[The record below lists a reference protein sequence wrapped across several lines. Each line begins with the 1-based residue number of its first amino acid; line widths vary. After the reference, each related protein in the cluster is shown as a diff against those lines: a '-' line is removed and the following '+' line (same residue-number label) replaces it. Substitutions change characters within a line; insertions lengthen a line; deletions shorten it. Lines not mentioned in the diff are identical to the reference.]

1 MKITKRQLRKIIKEE
16 IATINKDVID
26 DTVMDLLSDE
36 GGAAGLEPLQSALED
51 LEDDE
56 MSLPDESVEDM
67 IAAVTGVKRPADGDY
82 VDTTQLEG
90 RKIKIS
96 KRQLARII
104 REEAKSTEK
113 YDDDPALKGDQDT
126 LPDHLQK
133 GIIDK
138 SKKSK
143 KEAHHEMEESDT
155 PHLAQYKAPQG
166 SKRDK
171 QLDATKADLAS
182 GDPERKARGFRRRQ
196 RMEDE
201 AAKKNEGKLRK
212 AIRTIVAEA
221 LSKATEDK
229 IRKKAKERGMTFG
242 SMKAEYKKGLAAWGS
257 SGSRPGVSQHAWAMA
272 RINKANPSD
281 DWSVVKK
288 SKAKK

>member
-1 MKITKRQLRKIIKEE
+1 MTSTRPTNSCTWVNGTIGVSRNNDAAAIIS
-16 IATINKDVID
+16 IDNCID
-26 DTVMDLLSDE
+26 DY
-36 GGAAGLEPLQSALED
+36 
-51 LEDDE
+51 
-56 MSLPDESVEDM
+56 
-67 IAAVTGVKRPADGDY
+67 VT
-82 VDTTQLEG
+82 
-90 RKIKIS
+90 
-96 KRQLARII
+96 
-104 REEAKSTEK
+104 
-113 YDDDPALKGDQDT
+113 
-126 LPDHLQK
+126 
-133 GIIDK
+133 
-138 SKKSK
+138 
-143 KEAHHEMEESDT
+143 
-155 PHLAQYKAPQG
+155 QG

-182 GDPERKARGFRRRQ
+182 GDPEREATAWRRRQ

-201 AAKKNEGKLRK
+201 AAKKSESRLRE
-212 AIRTIVAEA
+212 AIQSIMHEA

>member
-1 MKITKRQLRKIIKEE
+1 M
-16 IATINKDVID
+16 
-26 DTVMDLLSDE
+26 
-36 GGAAGLEPLQSALED
+36 
-51 LEDDE
+51 
-56 MSLPDESVEDM
+56 
-67 IAAVTGVKRPADGDY
+67 
-82 VDTTQLEG
+82 
-90 RKIKIS
+90 KIS
-96 KRQLARII
+96 KRQLRRII
-104 REEAKSTEK
+104 REEVKSTKK
-113 YDDDPALKGDQDT
+113 YDDDPALKGDQDK

-138 SKKSK
+138 AKKSK
-143 KEAHHEMEESDT
+143 KEAHHEMDESDT

-182 GDPERKARGFRRRQ
+182 GDPDRKARAYRRRE
-196 RMEDE
+196 RME
-201 AAKKNEGKLRK
+201 KQYRKNESRLRE
-212 AIRTIVAEA
+212 AIRSILAEE
-221 LSKATEDK
+221 LSKATEEK

-281 DWSVVKK
+281 SWSVVKK